1 MKRVLLLLISILSV
15 NTLAYTECSRS
26 PNKVWLN
33 LTGNSVWIC
42 FDTGNCVYK
51 TVSGNFTEAHLD
63 RMYATGMAAISAG
76 KNLIIRYPEDNAN
89 CSDLT
94 STPSRDDIQGLWFT
108 K

>member
-1 MKRVLLLLISILSV
+1 
-15 NTLAYTECSRS
+15 
-26 PNKVWLN
+26 
-33 LTGNSVWIC
+33 
-42 FDTGNCVYK
+42 
-51 TVSGNFTEAHLD
+51 
-63 RMYATGMAAISAG
+63 MAAISAG